1 MLRGATACMMSHRNV
16 WQRIVDEKIP
26 VALVLEDDA
35 VVADF
40 DSGMLDIDL
49 ERLELDLL
57 RIALTQYERH
67 FALGHL
73 RDRHKSAVGR
83 KTYHPVSGK
92 EYGTAAYL
100 VSLEGAVKLLKIK
113 HNWFLIYHF
122 AVWALV
128 AGLRHAVLESPMFQ
142 QSASVSSIVES
153 TLTDEKFLPL
163 HKKLYRKYVRKQ
175 FNKYLRFP
183 LILAFETRR
192 FKNEMRLKK
201 GGA

>member
-1 MLRGATACMMSHRNV
+1 MLKVFVINLKRRPDRLAEITAVLAPLGISFERIEAVDGKDFKHRHQHQIWLSWLFNGFKFMLRGATACMMSHRNV

-73 RDRHKSAVGR
+73 RDRHKSARQWQGVWHSCLPGVLGR
-83 KTYHPVSGK
+83 SGQ
-92 EYGTAAYL
+92 TSQNQA
-100 VSLEGAVKLLKIK
+100 
-113 HNWFLIYHF
+113 
-122 AVWALV
+122 
-128 AGLRHAVLESPMFQ
+128 
-142 QSASVSSIVES
+142 
-153 TLTDEKFLPL
+153 
-163 HKKLYRKYVRKQ
+163 
-175 FNKYLRFP
+175 
-183 LILAFETRR
+183 
-192 FKNEMRLKK
+192 
-201 GGA
+201 